1 MDNAGSDGKTQR
13 DPADDPRACSRCGV
27 YIGFFGDEYCAPC
40 ARELGTKPPM
50 EQCLECGQRAPQ
62 EEMDSIDVSASD
74 EYYPQIRYLCPDCSG
89 EVTA

>member
-1 MDNAGSDGKTQR
+1 
-13 DPADDPRACSRCGV
+13 
-27 YIGFFGDEYCAPC
+27 
-40 ARELGTKPPM
+40 M

-62 EEMDSIDVSASD
+62 EEMGSIDVSAPD